1 MQSQTIPLPA
11 DLRWRRIVV
20 LATFGG
26 LLYFFRHLAPVFICF
41 VILERSLGWLADR
54 IDERTPLHR
63 KSAIAV
69 VLTLLAAALTAL
81 VFLGVRRSL
90 PVVQDLRINGSAY
103 LASIVDHPMVER
115 LRAAAGL
122 EGAGLSELLKGHA
135 GKALHYATGTAHLL
149 IFLVVGVVLALI
161 YLFEREQIETWLG
174 TLAERS
180 VQGTLLRWFGYVS
193 DAIAIT
199 VRMQVVVAIVNAVVT
214 LPILLLLGLP
224 HIPMLFLLILVTGLL
239 PVVGNVIS
247 GVVLC
252 YVAFT
257 AKGAWAVGVFLAST
271 FVLHKIESYYLNP
284 RLASEHVELPGL
296 VLVISLLLF
305 EQTFGFVGLFLSF
318 PALYVASRIA
328 YEWREE
334 LEELTEVEPVP
345 PAVDPD
351 VG

>member
-1 MQSQTIPLPA
+1 MLSRTIPLPA

-20 LATFGG
+20 LAAFGG

-54 IDERTPLHR
+54 IDERTPIHR
-63 KSAIAV
+63 KSAIAM
-69 VLTLLAAALTAL
+69 VLTVLAVAVGALL
-81 VFLGVRRSL
+81 FFGVRRSL
-90 PVVQDLRINGSAY
+90 PVVQDLRVNGSRY
-103 LASIVDHPMVER
+103 LASILDHPMVEHV
-115 LRAAAGL
+115 RAAAGL
-122 EGAGLSELLKGHA
+122 EGVGLAELLEDHA
-135 GKALHYATGTAHLL
+135 AKALYYATGTAHLM
-149 IFLVVGVVLALI
+149 IFLLVGALLALI
-161 YLFEREQIETWLG
+161 YLFERKQIESWLA
-174 TLAERS
+174 TFPNKS
-180 VQGTLLRWFGYVS
+180 VQGTLLRWFGYVA

-214 LPILLLLGLP
+214 LPILLVLGLP

-247 GVVLC
+247 GIVLC

-257 AKGAWAVGVFLAST
+257 AKGAWAVAVFLAST

-318 PALYVASRIA
+318 PGLYIASRIA
-328 YEWREE
+328 NEWREE
-334 LEELTEVEPVP
+334 LEEIIEASPAATPEP
-345 PAVDPD
+345 APD
-351 VG
+351 